1 MVAFGNY
8 MAGLLPRRRLLKLLY
23 ERERHAL
30 GPHISRIGHWMDF
43 RVIPASSL
51 SSNRAIQAIR

>member
-1 MVAFGNY
+1 
-8 MAGLLPRRRLLKLLY
+8 MAENVSG
-23 ERERHAL
+23 ERQL
-30 GPHISRIGHWMDF
+30 TGITNPHISRIGHWMDF